1 MKKLLLAIS
10 MFSVLGAGCASTPPA
25 EQNPP
30 VAEKMSMAQFMNGSW
45 KIKSMQKAG
54 GSPEDVSMFDLT
66 LSFDGE
72 TMSGKVCNNMNGTYT
87 IEDNLVKFGPVM
99 STKMFCE
106 GMQGEVETALSSGF
120 TSNYTVLKQEEYLVM
135 QGPAV
140 FVMERM

>member
-1 MKKLLLAIS
+1 MKKLVLAFAMMS
-10 MFSVLGAGCASTPPA
+10 MLGAGCASTPTTENAPPA
-25 EQNPP
+25 
-30 VAEKMSMAQFMNGSW
+30 AEKMSMAQFMNGSW

-72 TMSGKVCNNMNGTYT
+72 KMSGKVCNNLSGTYT
-87 IEDNLVKFGPVM
+87 VEDNLVKFGPVM

-106 GMQGEVETALSSGF
+106 GLQGEVETALNAGF
-120 TSNYTVLKQEEYLVM
+120 TSNYTILKQEELLIM

-140 FVMERM
+140 FVMEKM